1 MTNIDKKL
9 KAKVVRY
16 IRLLFRQSEQFKEAR
31 ERALHPTAKGP
42 RGGKMW
48 QCCKCKEAF
57 KATEI
62 QVDHIEPIVP
72 NGIKQADMTI
82 DEYVDRLFCSVD
94 NLQCLCEECHK
105 KKTFEER
112 GKVYIKK

>member
-1 MTNIDKKL
+1 MIDKKL

-16 IRLLFRQSEQFKEAR
+16 IRVLFRQAEQFQEAR
-31 ERALHPTAKGP
+31 ERAVHPTIKGP
-42 RGGKMW
+42 RGGKMY
-48 QCCKCKEAF
+48 QCCKCEEAF

-82 DEYVDRLFCSVD
+82 DEYVSRLFCDVS
-94 NLQCLCEECHK
+94 NLQILCFEDHK
-105 KKTFEER
+105 LKSKEER
-112 GKVYIKK
+112 KK